1 MSVLPTLTCNEV
13 SIPKDKYYEELAK
26 EKHGNYLFSKDGFWH
41 GGIHFNETL
50 NGNNI
55 IVIADG
61 ELVAFRINDKY
72 MQNEDDQKAGKDQ
85 GFYSTGFFLLKHKR
99 L

>member
-1 MSVLPTLTCNEV
+1 MGDTQTQSTEKNYDIPNFVYPFKK
-13 SIPKDKYYEELAK
+13 IPKDKYYEELAK

-85 GFYSTGFFLLKHKR
+85 GFY
-99 L
+99 